1 MRKQM
6 PISVVFRPL
15 AWIASSD
22 GEKQLIHYK
31 YIGSLPGDLGFYDVL
46 MLESETKVPRI
57 RFRTLQDIVFIDR
70 PVTMERLTKRRLA
83 EYRERY
89 NTEFNVDFD
98 WAVETPEPCNCA
110 ECVRQRDEMDRES
123 RSVYREWEMSGE
135 DIPITTAVHST
146 GASNLFRRAVP
157 PPPPVPEGAI
167 AVMTSEGQRFE
178 FPHED
183 VELSTEPDW
192 AGRMTATPTVTREGV
207 QWEFRM
213 GTEINTRDDEEEIA
227 F

>member
-110 ECVRQRDEMDRES
+110 ECVRQRGSES
-123 RSVYREWEMSGE
+123 RSIYREWEVPSAPPMS
-135 DIPITTAVHST
+135 
-146 GASNLFRRAVP
+146 
-157 PPPPVPEGAI
+157 
-167 AVMTSEGQRFE
+167 
-178 FPHED
+178 
-183 VELSTEPDW
+183 
-192 AGRMTATPTVTREGV
+192 GRMTATPTVTRGGV

-213 GTEINTRDDEEEIA
+213 DTEINTRDDEEEIA